1 LTPHQQRS
9 LLKRKRTRDR
19 AVRADLN
26 RLENK
31 RLEAAVAAVDA
42 ELILH
47 TEQSGFIE
55 PETEMERTYK
65 LSQMQLKNHLD
76 EQTSRQIFYLKLD
89 QYNPYGMN
97 YDRSGRYGL
106 LYGKNGG
113 HIALMDMHTLSLK
126 TEFFLNERVRDAIY

>member
-1 LTPHQQRS
+1 LTPRQQRS

-76 EQTSRQIFYLKLD
+76 EQTSRQIFDLKLD

-106 LYGKNGG
+106 LYGKMEV
-113 HIALMDMHTLSLK
+113 ISP
-126 TEFFLNERVRDAIY
+126 